1 MKINTSTIIRVV
13 VLLVSL
19 INMGLTAF
27 GLNPIP
33 FSNDEVYYITSFVVT
48 VVAAIVTMWKNNDF
62 TAAAKWGSKVMNGIK
77 SGKLTVESVEDFLS
91 SKVSDDE

>member
-1 MKINTSTIIRVV
+1 MKLNTSTIIRII

-33 FSNDEVYYITSFVVT
+33 FSNEEVYYISSFVVT
-48 VVAAIVTMWKNNDF
+48 VIAALVTMWKNNDF
-62 TAAAKWGSKVMNGIK
+62 TAAAKWGTKVMNGIK
-77 SGKLTVESVEDFLS
+77 SGELTVESVEDFLS
-91 SKVSDDE
+91 SKVADDE